1 MAKGSNK
8 KAKSQ
13 QGSKNAAGATGTQS
27 QKQPPAPQ
35 PAPATPENSGLL
47 QKVLDGVEK
56 VGNKVPHPVLMFFYL
71 MIGVIV
77 LSALLS
83 LLGISVT
90 EQVAVPVPVEVTPD
104 FYEDV
109 SEYTLSGA
117 GTEPVDFVIQEQTIT
132 INSLLSIEGIRF
144 LFTSFV
150 PNFQGFGALAVTLIA
165 MMGAG
170 AAEVAGLLAALIR
183 LLVKVAP
190 RALIAYLIVFVGV
203 LSSVASDA
211 GYLILIPLGA
221 AAFLA
226 VGRHPIAGLAA
237 GFGGVAAVFMANL
250 IPTPNDAML
259 IEITNESIALAG
271 GAPISI
277 TADYFFQ
284 AVSALVMTV
293 VVGIVIVRVVE
304 PRLGKYDPSQAG
316 DPDQATAADEVDPK
330 LEARGLR
337 RAGLAFLAVLGV
349 VMLATLPPGAPLRDP
364 ATGAII
370 GQTPFMQSLLFIVML
385 CFFIPGIAYGS
396 AIGKYKHAND
406 VIAAVVKTFAGL
418 GGLIFMLLMIS
429 QFIAYFNYSNL
440 PALIATALAG
450 WLGEAGIPAI
460 PLLVGFV
467 LVIVLLDFIM
477 PGSLAKWAIFAPIF
491 VPLFIRLGVPAQTV
505 FAAYRVG
512 DSPINTLTPLM
523 VYFPVIVAFA
533 QRYQKNA
540 GVGSL
545 VALMLPIA
553 VVVLIA
559 WLAFFILWFLLG
571 IPLGPGYPVRI

>member
-1 MAKGSNK
+1 MTANIQADPGKPSFMDK
-8 KAKSQ
+8 
-13 QGSKNAAGATGTQS
+13 
-27 QKQPPAPQ
+27 
-35 PAPATPENSGLL
+35 LL
-47 QKVLDGVEK
+47 NTVER
-56 VGNKVPHPVLMFFYL
+56 VGNKVPHPVLMFSYL
-71 MIGVIV
+71 IIGVIV
-77 LSALLS
+77 LSAILS
-83 LLGISVT
+83 LLGVSVT
-90 EQVAVPVPVEVTPD
+90 ELIAVPVPVEATPD

-109 SEYTLSGA
+109 SEYSLSGV
-117 GTEPVDFVIQEQTIT
+117 GTEDVEYEIKEQTIA
-132 INSLLSIEGIRF
+132 IRSLLSIDGIRF

-170 AAEVAGLLAALIR
+170 AAEVAGLMAALIR
-183 LLVKVAP
+183 KLVKVAP
-190 RALIAYLIVFVGV
+190 LALIGYLIVFVGV

-250 IPTPNDAML
+250 IPTPTDAML
-259 IEITNESIALAG
+259 FEITNESIALTG

-284 AVSALVMTV
+284 AASALLMTV
-293 VVGIVIVRVVE
+293 VVGFVIVRVVE
-304 PRLGKYDPSQAG
+304 PRLGKYNPAEAG
-316 DPDQATAADEVDPK
+316 DPEHAAAADEIDPA

-337 RAGLAFLAVLGV
+337 RAGIAFLVVLGV
-349 VMLATLPPGAPLRDP
+349 ILLATLPPGAPLRDP
-364 ATGAII
+364 ETGAII
-370 GQTPFMQSLLFIVML
+370 GQTPFMGSLLFIVML
-385 CFFIPGIAYGS
+385 CFFIPGVAYGS
-396 AIGKYKHAND
+396 AVGKYKGPND
-406 VIAAVVKTFAGL
+406 VIAAVVKTFSGL

-429 QFIAYFNYSNL
+429 QFIAYFNFSKL
-440 PALIATALAG
+440 PNVIATALAE
-450 WLGEAGIPAI
+450 WLSQAGIPTI
-460 PLLVGFV
+460 PLLIGFI
-467 LVIVLLDFIM
+467 LVIVVLDFII
-477 PGSLAKWAIFAPIF
+477 PGTLAKWAIFAPIF

-545 VALMLPIA
+545 VALMLPVAAI
-553 VVVLIA
+553 VLVT
-559 WLAFFILWFLLG
+559 WLLFFILWFVLG
-571 IPLGPGYPVRI
+571 IPLGPGYPVSM

>member
-1 MAKGSNK
+1 MTAKP
-8 KAKSQ
+8 
-13 QGSKNAAGATGTQS
+13 AAEPNGPSFMDRMLNT
-27 QKQPPAPQ
+27 
-35 PAPATPENSGLL
+35 
-47 QKVLDGVEK
+47 VER

-77 LSALLS
+77 LSAILS
-83 LLGISVT
+83 LFNISVT
-90 EQVAVPVPVEVTPD
+90 EQIAVPVPVEVTPD

-109 SEYTLSGA
+109 SQYTLSGV
-117 GTEPVDFVIQEQTIT
+117 GGIGDVDYVIKEQTIA
-132 INSLLSIEGIRF
+132 IRSLLSIDGIRF

-150 PNFQGFGALAVTLIA
+150 SNFQGFGALAVTLIA

-170 AAEVAGLLAALIR
+170 AAEVAGLMAALIR
-183 LLVKVAP
+183 KLVKVAP
-190 RALIAYLIVFVGV
+190 RALIAYLIVFIGV

-226 VGRHPIAGLAA
+226 VGRHPVAGLAA

-250 IPTPNDAML
+250 IPTPTDAML
-259 IEITNESIALAG
+259 FEITNESIALAG

-284 AVSALVMTV
+284 AVSAVLMTV

-304 PRLGKYDPSQAG
+304 PRLGKYDPTQAG
-316 DPDQATAADEVDPK
+316 DPDQAAAADEVDPE

-337 RAGLAFLAVLGV
+337 RAGLALLVVLGV
-349 VMLATLPPGAPLRDP
+349 VLLVTLPPGAPLRDP
-364 ATGAII
+364 QTGAII

-385 CFFIPGIAYGS
+385 CFFIPGVAYGS
-396 AIGKYKHAND
+396 AVGQYKGPND

-440 PALIATALAG
+440 PAVIATALAG
-450 WLGEAGIPAI
+450 WLGQAGIPAI

-467 LVIVLLDFIM
+467 LVIVVLDFIM
-477 PGSLAKWAIFAPIF
+477 PGSLPKWAIFAPIF
-491 VPLFIRLGVPAQTV
+491 VPLFIQLGVPAQTL

-533 QRYQKNA
+533 QRYQKSA

-545 VALMLPIA
+545 VALMLPVA

-559 WLAFFILWFLLG
+559 WLLFLILWFVLG
-571 IPLGPGYPVRI
+571 IPLGPGYPVRL

>member
-1 MAKGSNK
+1 MTANP
-8 KAKSQ
+8 KADPGKPSFMD
-13 QGSKNAAGATGTQS
+13 K
-27 QKQPPAPQ
+27 
-35 PAPATPENSGLL
+35 LL
-47 QKVLDGVEK
+47 NTVER
-56 VGNKVPHPVLMFFYL
+56 VGNKVPHPVLMFSYL
-71 MIGVIV
+71 IVGVIV
-77 LSALLS
+77 LSAILS
-83 LLGISVT
+83 LLGVSVT
-90 EQVAVPVPVEVTPD
+90 EQVAVPVSVPVTPD

-109 SEYTLSGA
+109 SEYSLSGA
-117 GTEPVDFVIQEQTIT
+117 GTEDVDYEIKEQTTSIE
-132 INSLLSIEGIRF
+132 SLLSIDGIRF

-150 PNFQGFGALAVTLIA
+150 PNFQAFGALAVTLIA

-170 AAEVAGLLAALIR
+170 AAEVAGLMAALIR
-183 LLVKVAP
+183 KLVKVAP
-190 RALIAYLIVFVGV
+190 RSLIVYLIVLIGV

-250 IPTPNDAML
+250 IPTPSDGML
-259 IEITNESIALAG
+259 IEITNEAIALAG

-284 AVSALVMTV
+284 AASALLMTV
-293 VVGIVIVRVVE
+293 VVGVVIVKVVE
-304 PRLGKYDPSQAG
+304 PHLGKYDPSEAG
-316 DPDQATAADEVDPK
+316 DPEQAAATQELDPAI
-330 LEARGLR
+330 EARGLR
-337 RAGLAFLAVLGV
+337 RAGLAFLVVLGIV
-349 VMLATLPPGAPLRDP
+349 LLATLPPGAPLRDP
-364 ATGAII
+364 ETGSII
-370 GQTPFMQSLLFIVML
+370 GQTPFMGSLLFIVML
-385 CFFIPGIAYGS
+385 CFFIPGVAYGT
-396 AIGKYKHAND
+396 AIGKYKGPND

-429 QFIAYFNYSNL
+429 QFIAYFNYSNMPSVL
-440 PALIATALAG
+440 ATALAG
-450 WLGEAGIPAI
+450 WLGQAGISAI

-477 PGSLAKWAIFAPIF
+477 PGSLPKWAIFAPIF
-491 VPLFIRLGVPAQTV
+491 VPLFIQLDVPAQTV

-533 QRYQKNA
+533 QRYKKSS

-545 VALMLPIA
+545 VALMLPVATA
-553 VVVLIA
+553 VLIVWLVVLI
-559 WLAFFILWFLLG
+559 LWFVLG
-571 IPLGPGYPVRI
+571 IPLGPGYPVSM

>member
-1 MAKGSNK
+1 MTANP
-8 KAKSQ
+8 KAEPGKPSFMDRML
-13 QGSKNAAGATGTQS
+13 NTI
-27 QKQPPAPQ
+27 
-35 PAPATPENSGLL
+35 ER
-47 QKVLDGVEK
+47 

-71 MIGVIV
+71 IIGVIV
-77 LSALLS
+77 LSAVLALM
-83 LLGISVT
+83 GVSVT
-90 EQVAVPVPVEVTPD
+90 EQIAVPVPVEVTPD

-109 SEYTLSGA
+109 SEYSLSGA
-117 GTEPVDFVIQEQTIT
+117 GTEDVEYEIKEQTIT
-132 INSLLSIEGIRF
+132 IRSLLSIEGIRF

-170 AAEVAGLLAALIR
+170 AAEVAGLMAALIR
-183 LLVKVAP
+183 KLVKVAP
-190 RALIAYLIVFVGV
+190 RALIAYLIVFIGV
-203 LSSVASDA
+203 LASVASDA

-250 IPTPNDAML
+250 IPTPTDAML
-259 IEITNESIALAG
+259 FEITNEAIALTG

-284 AVSALVMTV
+284 AASAILMTV
-293 VVGIVIVRVVE
+293 VVGFVIVRVVE
-304 PRLGKYDPSQAG
+304 PRLGKYDPAEAG
-316 DPDQATAADEVDPK
+316 DPAQAAAADEIDPAV
-330 LEARGLR
+330 ESRGLR
-337 RAGLAFLAVLGV
+337 RAGLAFLVVLGIV
-349 VMLATLPPGAPLRDP
+349 LLATLPPGAPLRDP
-364 ATGAII
+364 ETGSII
-370 GQTPFMQSLLFIVML
+370 GQTPFMGSLLFIVML
-385 CFFIPGIAYGS
+385 CFLVPGIAFGS
-396 AIGKYKHAND
+396 AVGKYKGPND

-418 GGLIFMLLMIS
+418 GVLIFTLLMIS

-440 PALIATALAG
+440 PSVIATALAG
-450 WLGEAGIPAI
+450 WLEQAGIPAI
-460 PLLVGFV
+460 PLLIGFV
-467 LVIVLLDFIM
+467 FVIVVLDFIM

-491 VPLFIRLGVPAQTV
+491 VPLFIQLGVPAQTV

-523 VYFPVIVAFA
+523 VYFPVIVVFA
-533 QRYQKNA
+533 QRYQKSA

-553 VVVLIA
+553 GIVLVA
-559 WLAFFILWFLLG
+559 WLVFFILWFVLG
-571 IPLGPGYPVRI
+571 IPLGPGYPVSM

>member
-1 MAKGSNK
+1 
-8 KAKSQ
+8 
-13 QGSKNAAGATGTQS
+13 
-27 QKQPPAPQ
+27 
-35 PAPATPENSGLL
+35 
-47 QKVLDGVEK
+47 
-56 VGNKVPHPVLMFFYL
+56 MFFYL
-71 MIGVIV
+71 IIGVIL
-77 LSALLS
+77 LSAVLS

-90 EQVAVPVPVEVTPD
+90 EQIAVPLPQEVTPD
-104 FYEDV
+104 FYEDL
-109 SEYTLSGA
+109 SEYSLSGVGA
-117 GTEPVDFVIQEQTIT
+117 EDVKYEIKEQTIT
-132 INSLLSIEGIRF
+132 IKSLLSIEGIRF

-150 PNFQGFGALAVTLIA
+150 SNFQGFGALAVTLIA

-170 AAEVAGLLAALIR
+170 AAEVAGLMAALIR
-183 LLVKVAP
+183 KLVKVAP
-190 RALIAYLIVFVGV
+190 RSLIAYLIVFIGV
-203 LSSVASDA
+203 LASVASDA

-226 VGRHPIAGLAA
+226 VGRHPVAGLAA

-259 IEITNESIALAG
+259 FEITNEAIALTG

-284 AVSALVMTV
+284 AASAILMTV
-293 VVGIVIVRVVE
+293 VVGFIIVRVVE
-304 PRLGKYDPSQAG
+304 PRLGKYDPAEAG
-316 DPDQATAADEVDPK
+316 DPAQAAAADEINPT

-337 RAGLAFLAVLGV
+337 RAGIAFLVVLGIV
-349 VMLATLPPGAPLRDP
+349 LLATLPPGAPLRDP
-364 ATGAII
+364 QTGAII
-370 GQTPFMQSLLFIVML
+370 GQTPFMSSLLFIVML
-385 CFFIPGIAYGS
+385 CFLVPGIAFGS
-396 AIGKYKHAND
+396 AVGKYKGPND

-440 PALIATALAG
+440 PSVIAISLAD
-450 WLGEAGIPAI
+450 WLGAAGIPAI
-460 PLLVGFV
+460 PLLIGFV

-491 VPLFIRLGVPAQTV
+491 VPLFIQLGVPAQTL

-533 QRYQKNA
+533 QRYQKKS

-553 VVVLIA
+553 GIVLIV
-559 WLAFFILWFLLG
+559 WLLFLILWFLLG
-571 IPLGPGYPVRI
+571 IPLGPGYGVRI

>member
-1 MAKGSNK
+1 MTANP
-8 KAKSQ
+8 KADPGKPSFMD
-13 QGSKNAAGATGTQS
+13 K
-27 QKQPPAPQ
+27 
-35 PAPATPENSGLL
+35 LL
-47 QKVLDGVEK
+47 NTVER

-71 MIGVIV
+71 IIGVIV

-83 LLGISVT
+83 LMGVSVT
-90 EQVAVPVPVEVTPD
+90 EQIAVPVPVEVTPD
-104 FYEDV
+104 LYEDV
-109 SEYTLSGA
+109 SEYSLSGV
-117 GTEPVDFVIQEQTIT
+117 GSIVDVHYEIKEQTIA
-132 INSLLSIEGIRF
+132 IESLLSIDGIRF

-170 AAEVAGLLAALIR
+170 AAEVAGLMAALIR
-183 LLVKVAP
+183 KLVKVAP
-190 RALIAYLIVFVGV
+190 AALIVYLIILIGV

-250 IPTPNDAML
+250 IPTPTDAML
-259 IEITNESIALAG
+259 FEITNESIALTG

-284 AVSALVMTV
+284 AASALLMTLV
-293 VVGIVIVRVVE
+293 IGFVIVRVVE
-304 PRLGKYDPSQAG
+304 PRLGKFNPAEAG
-316 DPDQATAADEVDPK
+316 DPEQAAAADEIDPA

-337 RAGLAFLAVLGV
+337 RAGIAFLVVLGV
-349 VMLATLPPGAPLRDP
+349 VLLATLPPGAPLRDP
-364 ATGAII
+364 ETGSII
-370 GQTPFMQSLLFIVML
+370 GQTPFMGSLLFIVML
-385 CFFIPGIAYGS
+385 CFFIPGVAYGS
-396 AIGKYKHAND
+396 AIGKYKGPND

-418 GGLIFMLLMIS
+418 GGLIFMLLLIS
-429 QFIAYFNYSNL
+429 QFIAYFNYSNM
-440 PALIATALAG
+440 PSVIATGLAG
-450 WLGEAGIPAI
+450 WLGQAGIPAI
-460 PLLVGFV
+460 PLLIGFV

-477 PGSLAKWAIFAPIF
+477 PGSLPKWAIFAPIF
-491 VPLFIRLGVPAQTV
+491 VPLFIQLGVPAQTL

-553 VVVLIA
+553 AIVLVV
-559 WLAFFILWFLLG
+559 WLVFLILWFVLG
-571 IPLGPGYPVRI
+571 IPLGPGYPVSM

>member
-1 MAKGSNK
+1 MTA
-8 KAKSQ
+8 Q
-13 QGSKNAAGATGTQS
+13 TATEPRKRS
-27 QKQPPAPQ
+27 PVDR
-35 PAPATPENSGLL
+35 LL
-47 QKVLDGVEK
+47 DTVER

-71 MIGVIV
+71 MVGVIL
-77 LSALLS
+77 LSAILS
-83 LLGISVT
+83 FFGVSVT
-90 EQVAVPVPVEVTPD
+90 EQIAVPVPVEVTPD

-109 SEYTLSGA
+109 SEYTLSGV
-117 GTEPVDFVIQEQTIT
+117 GDGDVEFVIMEQTIT

-183 LLVKVAP
+183 KLVQVAP
-190 RALIAYLIVFVGV
+190 RALIAYLIVFIGV
-203 LSSVASDA
+203 LASVASDA

-250 IPTPNDAML
+250 IPTPTDAML
-259 IEITNESIALAG
+259 FEITNESIALAG

-284 AVSALVMTV
+284 AASAIVMTL
-293 VVGIVIVRVVE
+293 VVGFVIVRVVE
-304 PRLGKYDPSQAG
+304 PRLGKYDPAEAG
-316 DPDQATAADEVDPK
+316 DPEQATATDEVAPE

-337 RAGLAFLAVLGV
+337 RAGLALLGVLAV

-364 ATGAII
+364 ATGDII
-370 GQTPFMQSLLFIVML
+370 GQTPFMSSLLFIVML
-385 CFFIPGIAYGS
+385 CFFIPGVAYGT
-396 AIGKYKHAND
+396 AVGKYKSAND
-406 VIAAVVKTFAGL
+406 VIAAVIKTFAGL
-418 GGLIFMLLMIS
+418 GGLIFTLLMIS

-440 PALIATALAG
+440 PSYIATVLAE
-450 WLGEAGIPAI
+450 WLGQAGIPAI
-460 PLLVGFV
+460 PLLVGFIF
-467 LVIVLLDFIM
+467 VIVVLDFIM

-512 DSPINTLTPLM
+512 DSPMNTLTPLM
-523 VYFPVIVAFA
+523 VYFPVIVIFA
-533 QRYQKNA
+533 QRYQKSA

-553 VVVLIA
+553 LIVLIA
-559 WLAFFILWFLLG
+559 WLIFFILWFVLG
-571 IPLGPGYPVRI
+571 IPLGPGYPVSI

>member
-1 MAKGSNK
+1 MTANP
-8 KAKSQ
+8 KADPGK
-13 QGSKNAAGATGTQS
+13 QS
-27 QKQPPAPQ
+27 FMDR
-35 PAPATPENSGLL
+35 LL
-47 QKVLDGVEK
+47 NTVER

-71 MIGVIV
+71 IIGVIV
-77 LSALLS
+77 LSTLLS
-83 LLGISVT
+83 LMGVSVT
-90 EQVAVPVPVEVTPD
+90 ELIAVPVPVEVTPD

-109 SEYTLSGA
+109 SEYTLSGV
-117 GTEPVDFVIQEQTIT
+117 GIKDVDYEIVEQTIT
-132 INSLLSIEGIRF
+132 IRSLLSIEGIRF
-144 LFTSFV
+144 IFESFV

-170 AAEVAGLLAALIR
+170 AAEVAGLMAALIR
-183 LLVKVAP
+183 KLVKVAP
-190 RALIAYLIVFVGV
+190 RALIAYLIVFIGV
-203 LSSVASDA
+203 LASVASDA

-250 IPTPNDAML
+250 IPTPTDAML
-259 IEITNESIALAG
+259 FEITNEAIALTG

-284 AVSALVMTV
+284 AASALLMTV
-293 VVGIVIVRVVE
+293 VVGFVIVRVVE
-304 PRLGKYDPSQAG
+304 PRLGKYNPAEAG
-316 DPDQATAADEVDPK
+316 DPAQAAAADEIDPA

-337 RAGLAFLAVLGV
+337 RAGLAFLVVLGV
-349 VMLATLPPGAPLRDP
+349 VLLATLPPGAPLRDP
-364 ATGAII
+364 ETGSII
-370 GQTPFMQSLLFIVML
+370 GQTPFMNSLLFIVML
-385 CFFIPGIAYGS
+385 CFLVPGIAFGS
-396 AIGKYKHAND
+396 AVGKYKGPND

-418 GGLIFMLLMIS
+418 GVLIFTLLMIS

-440 PALIATALAG
+440 PSVIATTLADL
-450 WLGEAGIPAI
+450 LGAAGIPAI
-460 PLLVGFV
+460 PLLIGFV

-491 VPLFIRLGVPAQTV
+491 VPLFIQLGVPAQTL

-523 VYFPVIVAFA
+523 VYFPVIVVFA
-533 QRYQKNA
+533 QRYQKKV

-553 VVVLIA
+553 GIVLVV
-559 WLAFFILWFLLG
+559 WLVFLILWFVLG
-571 IPLGPGYPVRI
+571 IPLGPGYPVSM